1 MGNLI
6 SYALRKISYLV
17 YKHFYNH
24 RVYSV
29 TH

>member
-6 SYALRKISYLV
+6 SYSLRKDFLYD

-24 RVYSV
+24 EVYSV